1 MNKKKT
7 FYYDLSIDEI
17 EEIKKS
23 GKRPILGIHICCAPC
38 ACFPLEFLTP
48 YFQVKLLY
56 ANSNIYPREE
66 YDRRLS
72 ELKRY
77 LKIFNEEH
85 HQDVELI
92 EFIYD
97 NDEYN
102 KSLAPYALEKEGGK
116 RCLICYEK
124 RMDLTYRY
132 ADEHGY
138 DYFTTVMT
146 ISRQKDS
153 FILNDI
159 GEKLSKKNKTKYFY
173 SDFKKHQGIDRA
185 TELRKEYNLYNQ
197 LYCGCVY
204 SYLERKRKDEEK

>member
-1 MNKKKT
+1 M
-7 FYYDLSIDEI
+7 
-17 EEIKKS
+17 
-23 GKRPILGIHICCAPC
+23 
-38 ACFPLEFLTP
+38 
-48 YFQVKLLY
+48 
-56 ANSNIYPREE
+56 
-66 YDRRLS
+66 
-72 ELKRY
+72 
-77 LKIFNEEH
+77 
-85 HQDVELI
+85 ELI

-97 NDEYN
+97 NDDYN

-159 GEKLSKKNKTKYFY
+159 GEKLSKKYKTKYFY
-173 SDFKKHQGIDRA
+173 SDFKKHQGIDRT